1 MTLLALYY
9 KCTALATDG
18 LLTQSERFACNATY
32 QQTKRMFLEEP
43 LQDPSVVLT
52 REQNSLAYLR
62 FKDWEAE
69 NAQLVQ
75 DLKAE

>member
-9 KCTALATDG
+9 KCTALAEDG

-32 QQTKRMFLEEP
+32 QQAKRMFLEEP
-43 LQDPSVVLT
+43 LHDPSVVLT
-52 REQNSLAYLR
+52 TEQNTLAYLR

-69 NAQLVQ
+69 NPEVVR
-75 DLKAE
+75 DLKAQ